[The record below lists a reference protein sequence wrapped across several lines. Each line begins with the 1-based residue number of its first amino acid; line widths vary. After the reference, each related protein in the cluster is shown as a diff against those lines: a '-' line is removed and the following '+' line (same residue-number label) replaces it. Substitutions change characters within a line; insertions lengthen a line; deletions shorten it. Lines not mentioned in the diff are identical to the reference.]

1 MKLKPIAFLFAAL
14 SAAAV
19 ARAQSGKIEP
29 ITVNDQRVLK
39 FTGPHST
46 VFVIAQSKIGAD
58 PALTL
63 GVGHRHGF
71 GQCYGVL
78 LVSRNSVAFQSSDI
92 PDHNVT
98 LSREELKTFA
108 VNDYKSMGRTMYRQ
122 MVLKTQKKDYNFFP
136 FTGQSGF
143 DHWDDYSFVLD
154 WFTDVVL
161 RFDEAMKK
169 FDAEFERQPAADL
182 LVANGQNLE
191 LTEKYDKFKDITI
204 SATSR
209 MYLAPNTHSVTFR
222 AAVLS
227 PGAKPARPETAIL
240 YIDADDSVRRL
251 FKSDRSLIFLV
262 DGERLK
268 LGEMNWLDS
277 RYIPGGRYYSGS
289 VIDELGLTIPWETF
303 LKIANG
309 KVVEFQVGTVEAKL
323 EGPHLALLKKL
334 IARVEN

>member
-1 MKLKPIAFLFAAL
+1 L

-19 ARAQSGKIEP
+19 ARAQTGKIEP
-29 ITVNDQRVLK
+29 LTVNNQRVLK
-39 FTGPHST
+39 FTAPHGA
-46 VFVIAQSKIGAD
+46 VFVIAQSKIGAE
-58 PALTL
+58 PALAL
-63 GVGHRHGF
+63 SVGHRHGL
-71 GQCYGVL
+71 GQCYGGL
-78 LVSRNSVAFQSSDI
+78 LVSKNSVVFQSSDM
-92 PDHNVT
+92 PDHSVT
-98 LSREELKTFA
+98 LSREDLKTFV
-108 VNDYKSMGRTMYRQ
+108 VNDLRSMGKTVYRQ
-122 MVLKTQKKDYNFFP
+122 IVIKTQKKDYNFFP
-136 FTGQSGF
+136 FANQLGYFANS
-143 DHWDDYSFVLD
+143 DDYPFVLD
-154 WFTDVVL
+154 WFSDVVL
-161 RFDEAMKK
+161 RFDEGMKK

-191 LTEKYDKFKDITI
+191 LIEKYDKFKDITI

-209 MYLAPNTHSVTFR
+209 MYLAANVTFR
-222 AAVLS
+222 AALLS

-268 LGEMNWLDS
+268 LGEMDWLDS

-309 KVVEFQVGTVEAKL
+309 KVVEFQVATVEAKL
-323 EGPHLALLKKL
+323 DGPHLALLKKL